1 MKLFRSRPVF
11 WAVVLSLGAV
21 GGALRLGTFGPAMD
35 EKGLILY
42 THPLVLGLLICTLIA
57 LALSLIL
64 AGKSGGSNQFQ
75 DNFQPSRL
83 AAVGHYILA
92 VGIFSTALL
101 EQAKVGGWLGMVWQ
115 VLGLAAPIYLG
126 LAGYARYLGRPACL
140 FTHMT
145 LCLYFV
151 FHVVNQYRTW
161 SADPQLTDYLFALMA
176 SISLILFSY
185 YQTAFDVDA
194 GKRKPMLFWGLM
206 GIYLCLSNLTHTEEP
221 LVYLTGAIWMATNLC
236 ALEPVPQPESQQM
249 QTPAPEDAS
258 HVSA

>member
-1 MKLFRSRPVF
+1 MKLLRSRPVF

-35 EKGLILY
+35 EKGLLLY
-42 THPLVLGLLICTLIA
+42 THPMVLGLLACTLAA
-57 LALSLIL
+57 LGLSLVL
-64 AGKSGGSNQFQ
+64 SWKSGGSDRFQ
-75 DNFQPSRL
+75 DNFSPSRL
-83 AAVGHYILA
+83 AAVGHCILA

-115 VLGLAAPIYLG
+115 VLGLAAPVYLG

-185 YQTAFDVDA
+185 YHTAFDVDA
-194 GKRKPMLFWGLM
+194 GKRRPMLFWGLM

-221 LVYLTGAIWMATNLC
+221 LIYLTGAIWMATNLC
-236 ALEPVPQPESQQM
+236 ALEPVPQPESQPPQN
-249 QTPAPEDAS
+249 QPPQEVS